1 MGKLPGENQRPVATW
16 LFVCTFLVFA
26 MVIIGGL
33 TRLTQSGLSM
43 VEWEPIMGTIPPIS
57 DSDWNDVFEKYKT
70 SPEYQKV
77 NFGMSLSE
85 FKEIFWLEYIHR
97 VFGRLIGLVFFIPFI
112 YFLIRKKIDAPLTLR
127 LAGIFALGGLQA
139 GMGWYMVKSGLVDDP
154 RVSQFRLTSHLG
166 LAILIFGALLWTA
179 LSVMYPSRAN
189 VSPHQKN
196 VLIFSRIL
204 NGLIFVMI
212 LSGGFV
218 AGIRAGLAYNTFP
231 LMGDGF
237 IPPDIFVLTPWWQN
251 FFSNMATVQFDHRL
265 LAYTLSILIPVFWWK
280 VNRRDVSPR
289 AKLAVNVLLGLFF
302 LQIIIGIST
311 LLLHVPVAFAS
322 AHQATAVLVFGTS
335 LWVTHSLNARRG
347 MI

>member
-1 MGKLPGENQRPVATW
+1 MGKLPGENQGPVATW

-57 DSDWNDVFEKYKT
+57 DSDWNDVFDKYKT

-302 LQIIIGIST
+302 LQIIIESRHCCYT
-311 LLLHVPVAFAS
+311 FPLPS
-322 AHQATAVLVFGTS
+322 QALIKRLRYSFSGQVYG
-335 LWVTHSLNARRG
+335 
-347 MI
+347 

>member
-1 MGKLPGENQRPVATW
+1 MGKLPGENQGPVATW

-57 DSDWNDVFEKYKT
+57 DSDWNDVFDKYKT

-112 YFLIRKKIDAPLTLR
+112 YFLIRKKIDASLTLR

-166 LAILIFGALLWTA
+166 LAILIFGTLLWTA
-179 LSVMYPSRAN
+179 LSVMYPSKAN

-289 AKLAVNVLLGLFF
+289 AKLAVNVLLGLFI

-335 LWVTHSLNARRG
+335 LWVTHSLSARRG

>member
-1 MGKLPGENQRPVATW
+1 MGKLPGENQGPVATW

-57 DSDWNDVFEKYKT
+57 DSDWNDVFDKYKT

-112 YFLIRKKIDAPLTLR
+112 YFLIRKKIDASLTLR

-179 LSVMYPSRAN
+179 LSVMYPSKAN

-289 AKLAVNVLLGLFF
+289 AKLAVNVLLGLFI

-335 LWVTHSLNARRG
+335 LWVTHGLSARRG

>member
-1 MGKLPGENQRPVATW
+1 
-16 LFVCTFLVFA
+16 
-26 MVIIGGL
+26 
-33 TRLTQSGLSM
+33 
-43 VEWEPIMGTIPPIS
+43 
-57 DSDWNDVFEKYKT
+57 
-70 SPEYQKV
+70 
-77 NFGMSLSE
+77 
-85 FKEIFWLEYIHR
+85 
-97 VFGRLIGLVFFIPFI
+97 
-112 YFLIRKKIDAPLTLR
+112 
-127 LAGIFALGGLQA
+127 
-139 GMGWYMVKSGLVDDP
+139 MVKSGLVDDP

-179 LSVMYPSRAN
+179 LSVIYPSKAN
-189 VSPHQKN
+189 ISPHQKS

-289 AKLAVNVLLGLFF
+289 AKLAVNILLALFI

-335 LWVTHSLNARRG
+335 LWVTHSLSARRG

>member
-1 MGKLPGENQRPVATW
+1 MGKLPGENQGPVATW

-57 DSDWNDVFEKYKT
+57 DSDWNDVFDKYKT

-139 GMGWYMVKSGLVDDP
+139 GMV
-154 RVSQFRLTSHLG
+154 
-166 LAILIFGALLWTA
+166 
-179 LSVMYPSRAN
+179 
-189 VSPHQKN
+189 
-196 VLIFSRIL
+196 
-204 NGLIFVMI
+204 
-212 LSGGFV
+212 
-218 AGIRAGLAYNTFP
+218 
-231 LMGDGF
+231 
-237 IPPDIFVLTPWWQN
+237 
-251 FFSNMATVQFDHRL
+251 
-265 LAYTLSILIPVFWWK
+265 
-280 VNRRDVSPR
+280 
-289 AKLAVNVLLGLFF
+289 
-302 LQIIIGIST
+302 
-311 LLLHVPVAFAS
+311 
-322 AHQATAVLVFGTS
+322 
-335 LWVTHSLNARRG
+335 
-347 MI
+347 

>member
-1 MGKLPGENQRPVATW
+1 MGKLPGENQGPVATW

-57 DSDWNDVFEKYKT
+57 DSDWNDVFDKYKT

-77 NFGMSLSE
+77 NFGMSLTE

-112 YFLIRKKIDAPLTLR
+112 YFLIRKKIDASLTLR

-179 LSVMYPSRAN
+179 LSVMYPSKAN

-289 AKLAVNVLLGLFF
+289 AKLAVNVLLGLFI

-335 LWVTHSLNARRG
+335 LWVTHSLSARRG